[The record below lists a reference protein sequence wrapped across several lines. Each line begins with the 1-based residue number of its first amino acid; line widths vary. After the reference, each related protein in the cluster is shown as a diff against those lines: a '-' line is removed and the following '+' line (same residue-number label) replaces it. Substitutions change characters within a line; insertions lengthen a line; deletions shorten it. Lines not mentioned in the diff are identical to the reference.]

1 MPTGNVARGLAR
13 AALLGL
19 LLAGG
24 CAGPRIVKG
33 VTQRGD
39 KLKFV
44 YVQDTGSSLAT
55 GAVSCTA
62 AADATLS
69 NCQHMQ
75 ITFKE

>member
-1 MPTGNVARGLAR
+1 MPTGNIARGLAR

-19 LLAGG
+19 LLTGA
-24 CAGPRIVKG
+24 CAGPRVVRG

-62 AADATLS
+62 GADATLS
-69 NCQHMQ
+69 NCQPMH